1 MKHAFRLGAV
11 VLLWAAAA
19 CGPKSPAPE
28 FKLLAMDTT
37 LVCGPVGYD
46 VQYRFT
52 SIANASHSPAL
63 QAIEEANIQYF
74 FGLEDFT
81 GTASEAIA
89 AALEHVRRQIRD
101 DLRSDE
107 SGPVSTDA
115 PVREYSESS
124 ESEATVIDTLLVYTI
139 RSSGYSG
146 GAHGMYATMAHN
158 YSLAGGYEL
167 TLDDLFTPAQLTV
180 LESLIR
186 NRLYDR
192 CGVSSDEGLDEQGFF
207 PEYIGP
213 TGNFAVTENGITFY
227 YNPYDIGC
235 YALGDV
241 SVDIDRDA
249 LNRLGIGR

>member
-11 VLLWAAAA
+11 ALLWAAAA
-19 CGPKSPAPE
+19 CGPKSTAPE

-52 SIANASHSPAL
+52 SIVNASHSPAL

-74 FGLEDFT
+74 VELEDFA

-89 AALEHVRRQIRD
+89 AALERIRRQTRD

-107 SGPVSTDA
+107 GRTVSTDV
-115 PVREYSESS
+115 PVRAYSESS

-139 RSSGYSG
+139 RTSGYSG

-158 YSLAGGYEL
+158 YSLSGGYEL
-167 TLDDLFTPAQLTV
+167 TLNDLFTHAQLAE
-180 LESLIR
+180 LDSLRI
-186 NRLYDR
+186 
-192 CGVSSDEGLDEQGFF
+192 QIFF
-207 PEYIGP
+207 
-213 TGNFAVTENGITFY
+213 
-227 YNPYDIGC
+227 
-235 YALGDV
+235 
-241 SVDIDRDA
+241 
-249 LNRLGIGR
+249 